1 MNHVKALDLET
12 VQQAVVLGDF
22 VDFGLLV
29 KKTTCQEWRYWL
41 QIRISL
47 YVCADGEVSAA
58 P

>member
-1 MNHVKALDLET
+1 MNHVKSLDLET

-22 VDFGLLV
+22 VDFDLLV
-29 KKTTCQEWRYWL
+29 KKTTCEEWSYWL

-47 YVCADGEVSAA
+47 YICDDGEVSAA

>member
-1 MNHVKALDLET
+1 MNHVKSLDLET

-22 VDFGLLV
+22 VDFDLLV
-29 KKTTCQEWRYWL
+29 KKTTCEEWSYWL

-47 YVCADGEVSAA
+47 YVCDDGEVSAA

>member
-1 MNHVKALDLET
+1 MKALDLET

-22 VDFGLLV
+22 VDFDLLV
-29 KKTTCQEWRYWL
+29 KKTTCEEWSYRL

>member
-1 MNHVKALDLET
+1 MNHVKSLDLET

-22 VDFGLLV
+22 VDFDLLV
-29 KKTTCQEWRYWL
+29 KKTTCEEWSHRL